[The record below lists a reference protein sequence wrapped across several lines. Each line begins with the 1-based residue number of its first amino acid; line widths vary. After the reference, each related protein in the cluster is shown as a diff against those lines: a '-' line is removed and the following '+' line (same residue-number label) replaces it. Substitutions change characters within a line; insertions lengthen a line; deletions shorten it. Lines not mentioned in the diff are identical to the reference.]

1 MRSSCKQSTDICALY
16 IQGVEESYDAAVSE
30 YFQPYHHFVDKL
42 LRFGFN
48 HDRVADQVIACSKF
62 LCCPAILL
70 STITT
75 KIREFFFYG
84 GTSGRSC
91 VTLNNEVLKKL
102 NTTVSVKFKSLRAFR
117 KAPC

>member
-1 MRSSCKQSTDICALY
+1 MCALY

-75 KIREFFFYG
+75 KQDTRVFFFMEG
-84 GTSGRSC
+84 
-91 VTLNNEVLKKL
+91 LPAVLAL
-102 NTTVSVKFKSLRAFR
+102 
-117 KAPC
+117 P